1 LRAERGFYGMT
12 PRLLSRRTVRAT
24 ETAEYPVMS
33 GLVKAN
39 EAVFSA
45 RARVRVPRGAEPLPG
60 QSVARAPR
68 GAAGSRGEEHPWAC
82 WDR

>member
-33 GLVKAN
+33 GLVKAS
-39 EAVFSA
+39 EAVSSA
-45 RARVRVPRGAEPLPG
+45 RAR
-60 QSVARAPR
+60 ARACRAERILCPGESAAQVPR
-68 GAAGSRGEEHPWAC
+68 GAAGSRGE
-82 WDR
+82 